1 MDNLSAVSTESVNI
15 DWTKPITT
23 SLTVNDGTASDK
35 DSSYVATTYDLN
47 YTTAKDTNSGVSVYY
62 YAIGTSPGLQN
73 TLAWTANS
81 LGLSA
86 TETLTLQSGQKYYT
100 MVKAMNGAGLVSDSI
115 VSDGILILSTTGIE
129 EPSMFQDVMVYP
141 NPTTDKATLSI
152 ISAES
157 ETVFYSLR
165 DAQGKLID
173 MRELMIHTGINTLDI
188 DTRILGLSKG
198 LYFITLQATT
208 KVLTKKLVVE

>member
-1 MDNLSAVSTESVNI
+1 
-15 DWTKPITT
+15 
-23 SLTVNDGTASDK
+23 
-35 DSSYVATTYDLN
+35 
-47 YTTAKDTNSGVSVYY
+47 
-62 YAIGTSPGLQN
+62 
-73 TLAWTANS
+73 
-81 LGLSA
+81 
-86 TETLTLQSGQKYYT
+86 
-100 MVKAMNGAGLVSDSI
+100 VSDSI

-141 NPTTDKATLSI
+141 NPTTDKATLNI